1 MSARDKHLDKAIAS
15 LDDVPLR
22 ELEATAEAIGS
33 RRHPLFA
40 FAGIFR
46 GVAYAREGGWSDSLP
61 RFHLGGALGGADDE
75 FEARIENATAPFW
88 RHVREAL
95 AERHP

>member
-61 RFHLGGALGGADDE
+61 RFHLGGALGGADEE

>member
-75 FEARIENATAPFW
+75 FEARIENATAPFG